1 VEDALVVIARV
12 QEDLGDTDPFTAGF
26 GQVVTP
32 GHHIEVG
39 CFHRVDTGCGGEH
52 PVGGDDRT
60 AAAGAVPGA
69 GGVAVDDCHH
79 VWVGVWCGFGAA
91 DDACRGKICAAIRGG
106 GRRGRCGERHA
117 CDGDQDDS
125 LAYAHGF
132 LLGLEDGP
140 SIRMRRSGF

>member
-1 VEDALVVIARV
+1 MSEPTIAALAS
-12 QEDLGDTDPFTAGF
+12 PAG
-26 GQVVTP
+26 T
-32 GHHIEVG
+32 
-39 CFHRVDTGCGGEH
+39 
-52 PVGGDDRT
+52 
-60 AAAGAVPGA
+60 
-69 GGVAVDDCHH
+69 GGVAVDYRHH
-79 VWVGVWCGFGAA
+79 VRVGVGCGFGAA